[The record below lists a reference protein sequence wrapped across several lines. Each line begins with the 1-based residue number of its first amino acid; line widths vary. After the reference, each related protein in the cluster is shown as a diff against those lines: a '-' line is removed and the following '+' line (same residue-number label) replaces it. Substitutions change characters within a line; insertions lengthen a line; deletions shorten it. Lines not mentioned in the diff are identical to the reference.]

1 MNPEIILEPS
11 ALDKLHDLDGAKFVG
26 EMIGIFLDFVPKK
39 IEAARRAGGTGDW
52 QGVEQAVHPLKSC
65 AGGVSALVL
74 QELATRLEQLARD
87 EQVETIPALLL
98 ELEAAAAQVIPLL
111 AAEQKKRAA

>member
-1 MNPEIILEPS
+1 
-11 ALDKLHDLDGAKFVG
+11 
-26 EMIGIFLDFVPKK
+26 
-39 IEAARRAGGTGDW
+39 
-52 QGVEQAVHPLKSC
+52 
-65 AGGVSALVL
+65 LVL

-98 ELEAAAAQVIPLL
+98 ELEAAAAQVIPFL

>member
-1 MNPEIILEPS
+1 M
-11 ALDKLHDLDGAKFVG
+11 
-26 EMIGIFLDFVPKK
+26 
-39 IEAARRAGGTGDW
+39 
-52 QGVEQAVHPLKSC
+52 KSC
-65 AGGVSALVL
+65 AGGVGALVL

-98 ELEAAAAQVIPLL
+98 ELEAAAQVIPFL